1 MKKELKE
8 IIEESKKSLE
18 KAEEK
23 IEGLSE
29 DLTDDAKA
37 FWGDLKERFTQVNEK
52 LKDAYHEFDDES
64 ELQAN
69 LSMMEAREKLE
80 KVKHTAENFAM
91 KASNKTKDT
100 LDIAALKAHLAK
112 METEDKWEETKK
124 ELSHKYAQSKV
135 DVERLAKKAGQ
146 EINDIFLKLTEIV

>member
-1 MKKELKE
+1 MKKELKK

-23 IEGLSE
+23 IEDLSE

-37 FWGDLKERFTQVNEK
+37 FWGDLKKRFAKVNEK
-52 LKDAYHEFDDES
+52 LKDAYREFDDES

-69 LSMMEAREKLE
+69 LSMMEARDRLE
-80 KVKHTAENFAM
+80 KVKHSAENFAL
-91 KASNKTKDT
+91 KASKKTKED

-112 METEDKWEETKK
+112 MEAEETWEETRKA
-124 ELSHKYAQSKV
+124 LSHKYARSKV
-135 DVERLAKKAGQ
+135 EVEKLAKKAGK
-146 EINDIFLKLTEIV
+146 EINDIFLKLTEMV